1 MARPQGELAQALLR
15 AAAARPGT
23 VRELAARS
31 QVGFAQARY
40 TASRLVSR
48 GALVEVDATRPAV
61 LAPAETV
68 DGGHGINSLAV
79 VLGAW
84 GRSG

>member
-1 MARPQGELAQALLR
+1 MPRPLGELSQALLL
-15 AAAARPGT
+15 AAAASPGT

-68 DGGHGINSLAV
+68 DSSHGINSLAV
-79 VLGAW
+79 VLGSW